1 MPYAVISPRW
11 VRGLAACASLCSAL
25 APSSLFAAAP
35 TPAVADD
42 ECLLRELKSAQPQT
56 TAEEMRRRCQPPP
69 QPADPSATA
78 ASTKA
83 QAPPPVVVMD
93 RLLAKPPETLSLF
106 ERRVTS
112 EVRAAREPFAL
123 LPHRPNYLLPAS
135 YNLRDR
141 GADRD
146 QLESHFQISF
156 KFPLTPSLF
165 EGRVLPYFAY
175 TGRAWWQLYDGDRSR
190 PFREYDHEPELLI
203 GLPAAGTE
211 LLGWTHRA
219 TAIGL
224 NHQSNGRS
232 VPFSRSWNRF
242 TAEVFLDRGL
252 HTWAALKLW
261 HRFSED
267 AKTDPQD
274 SRGDDNP
281 DITRYLGNFELK
293 LGHASPGSNNVTL
306 TLRRS
311 ARSDGKGAVQL
322 DWSRP
327 TGYAPELRWTA
338 QLFSGYGDSLIDYN
352 VKVQR
357 IGVGI
362 MLNDWF

>member
-1 MPYAVISPRW
+1 MLYTVTGPKRAHW
-11 VRGLAACASLCSAL
+11 FAACLVL
-25 APSSLFAAAP
+25 PTSLFAATAG
-35 TPAVADD
+35 VADD

-56 TAEEMRRRCQPPP
+56 TAEEMRRRCQPAPT
-69 QPADPSATA
+69 PAAPDASSAA
-78 ASTKA
+78 EAPKA
-83 QAPPPVVVMD
+83 QVPPVVLMD
-93 RLLAKPPETLSLF
+93 QLLAKPPETLSLF

-112 EVRAAREPFAL
+112 EMRAAREPFAL

-135 YNLRDR
+135 YHLRDR
-141 GADRD
+141 GDGRD

-190 PFREYDHEPELLI
+190 PFREYDHEPELLL
-203 GLPAAGTE
+203 GFPAGGTE

-232 VPFSRSWNRF
+232 VPLSRSWNRL
-242 TAEVFLDRGL
+242 TAEVFLDRGQ

-267 AKTDPQD
+267 AKEDPQD

-281 DITRYLGNFELK
+281 DITRYMGNFELK
-293 LGHASPGSNNVTL
+293 LGHASPGSHNVTL
-306 TLRRS
+306 TFRRS
-311 ARSDGKGAVQL
+311 ARTDGKGAIQL

-357 IGVGI
+357 IGVGL

>member
-1 MPYAVISPRW
+1 MPYELIGPRW
-11 VRGLAACASLCSAL
+11 ACWFAACALL
-25 APSSLFAAAP
+25 PTGLFAA
-35 TPAVADD
+35 PAALGVADD

-69 QPADPSATA
+69 TPAAADPSSA
-78 ASTKA
+78 ADAPKA
-83 QAPPPVVVMD
+83 AVPPAVVLD
-93 RLLAKPPETLSLF
+93 QLLAKPPETLSLF

-135 YNLRDR
+135 YNLHEP
-141 GADRD
+141 GSDRD

-156 KFPLTPSLF
+156 KFSLTPSLF

-203 GLPAAGTE
+203 GLPAGGTE

-232 VPFSRSWNRF
+232 VPFSRSWNRL
-242 TAEVFLDRGL
+242 TAEVFLDRGQ
-252 HTWAALKLW
+252 HTWAALKAW

-267 AKTDPQD
+267 AKADPQD

-281 DITRYLGNFELK
+281 DITRYMGNFELK
-293 LGHASPGSNNVTL
+293 LGHASPDSHNVTL

-311 ARSDGKGAVQL
+311 TRTDGKGAIQL

>member
-1 MPYAVISPRW
+1 MPYTVISPRW
-11 VRGLAACASLCSAL
+11 ACRFAVCASLCSAL
-25 APSSLFAAAP
+25 LPTSLLAAAP
-35 TPAVADD
+35 VPAVADD
-42 ECLLRELKSAQPQT
+42 DCLLRELKSAQPLT
-56 TAEEMRRRCQPPP
+56 TAEELRRRCQPPP

-78 ASTKA
+78 DTPKA
-83 QAPPPVVVMD
+83 AAPPPVVAMD

-112 EVRAAREPFAL
+112 EVRASREPFAL

-135 YNLRDR
+135 YNLHDP
-141 GADRD
+141 GSGRD

-156 KFPLTPSLF
+156 KFPLTPPLF
-165 EGRVLPYFAY
+165 EGRLLPYFAY

-267 AKTDPQD
+267 AKDDPQD

-293 LGHASPGSNNVTL
+293 LGHAEPGSHNVTL

-311 ARSDGKGAVQL
+311 TRTDGKGAVQL
-322 DWSRP
+322 DWSHP

>member
-1 MPYAVISPRW
+1 MPYAVISPTW
-11 VRGLAACASLCSAL
+11 ARGFVACLL
-25 APSSLFAAAP
+25 LPTSLFAA
-35 TPAVADD
+35 TTVGVADD

-69 QPADPSATA
+69 LPAAPDPSSTA
-78 ASTKA
+78 DAPKA
-83 QAPPPVVVMD
+83 AAPPPVVVLD
-93 RLLAKPPETLSLF
+93 QLLAKPPETLSLF

-135 YNLRDR
+135 YNLNDRGSER

-203 GLPAAGTE
+203 GLPASGTE

-267 AKTDPQD
+267 AKDDPQD

-293 LGHASPGSNNVTL
+293 LGRAQPGSHNVTL